1 MKLTRWVLLIITAI
15 ALVAAPQATKAPSAP
30 TNAPTSAKG
39 STSAS
44 KLMDINSATADQLD
58 TLPGIGPAYA
68 KKIIDGRPYKRKD
81 ELLNKKVIPAATYSK
96 IKDMIIAKQG
106 GSK

>member
-15 ALVAAPQATKAPSAP
+15 ALVAAPQATKAPSKARADAAAATP
-30 TNAPTSAKG
+30 T
-39 STSAS
+39 AS
-44 KLMDINSATADQLD
+44 KAMDINSATADQLD

-81 ELLNKKVIPAATYSK
+81 ELLNKKIVPAATYSK
-96 IKDMIIAKQG
+96 IKDLIIAKQPA
-106 GSK
+106 KK